1 MSYSPGTTLSAV
13 SSSSVLLQASSA
25 ACSNSEINSL
35 PHNPELEMK
44 SILVLFPS
52 VAAAIANPV
61 E

>member
-13 SSSSVLLQASSA
+13 SNSSVLLQASSA
-25 ACSNSEINSL
+25 AFSNSEINSL

-44 SILVLFPS
+44 SSLVFFPS